1 MMDLVQS
8 FSKLP
13 AFGIFITVGIY
24 IIALKISEKTKI
36 AILNPLLVTST
47 VVVLFLLIL
56 GIKYDDYNK
65 GGIYI
70 TFLIGPSTIA
80 LVVNLYK
87 NLDLLKR
94 NFLAI
99 FIGVIA
105 GVITAIVSVFLMT
118 KLVGLEGDLRI
129 SLVPKSLTTAIGV
142 SISEEFGGIASIT
155 VFAIILTGIIGA
167 VISPFVF
174 KVFGIRDR
182 VAKGIGLGTASHAVG
197 TSKAIQMGEVEGA
210 MSGLSIALA
219 GFISV
224 ILIPIFISIF
234 K

>member
-1 MMDLVQS
+1 MELIHS
-8 FSKLP
+8 LSKLP
-13 AFGIFITVGIY
+13 AFGIFLTVGIY
-24 IIALKISEKTKI
+24 IIALQISKKTKI
-36 AILNPLLVTST
+36 AFLNPLLVTS
-47 VVVLFLLIL
+47 VVVILILLGL
-56 GIKYDDYNK
+56 GIKYEDYNN

-70 TFLIGPSTIA
+70 TFLIGPSTVA

-94 NFLAI
+94 NFIAI
-99 FIGVIA
+99 FVGVIS
-105 GVITAIVSVFLMT
+105 GVITSIVSVFLMT
-118 KLVGLEGDLRI
+118 KLVGLEGDLQI

-142 SISEEFGGIASIT
+142 SISEEFGGISAIT

-167 VISPFVF
+167 VMSPFVF
-174 KVFGIRDR
+174 RVFGIRDR

-210 MSGLSIALA
+210 MSGLSIALS

-224 ILIPIFISIF
+224 ILIPIFISLF

>member
-1 MMDLVQS
+1 
-8 FSKLP
+8 
-13 AFGIFITVGIY
+13 
-24 IIALKISEKTKI
+24 
-36 AILNPLLVTST
+36 
-47 VVVLFLLIL
+47 
-56 GIKYDDYNK
+56 
-65 GGIYI
+65 
-70 TFLIGPSTIA
+70 
-80 LVVNLYK
+80 
-87 NLDLLKR
+87 
-94 NFLAI
+94 
-99 FIGVIA
+99 
-105 GVITAIVSVFLMT
+105 MT

-174 KVFGIRDR
+174 KVFRIRDR

>member
-1 MMDLVQS
+1 MELIHS
-8 FSKLP
+8 LSKLP
-13 AFGIFITVGIY
+13 AFGIFLTVGIY
-24 IIALKISEKTKI
+24 IIALQISKKTKV
-36 AILNPLLVTST
+36 AFLNPLLVTSI
-47 VVVLFLLIL
+47 VVILILLGL
-56 GIKYDDYNK
+56 GIKYEDYNN

-70 TFLIGPSTIA
+70 TFLIGPSTVA

-94 NFLAI
+94 NFIAI
-99 FIGVIA
+99 FVGVIS

-118 KLVGLEGDLRI
+118 KLVGLEGDLQI

-142 SISEEFGGIASIT
+142 SISEEFGGIAAIT

-167 VISPFVF
+167 VMSPFVF
-174 KVFGIRDR
+174 KFFGIRDR

-224 ILIPIFISIF
+224 ILIPIFISLF

>member
-1 MMDLVQS
+1 MELIHS
-8 FSKLP
+8 LSKLP
-13 AFGIFITVGIY
+13 AFGIFLTVGIY
-24 IIALKISEKTKI
+24 IIALQISKKTKI
-36 AILNPLLVTST
+36 AFLNPVLVTS
-47 VVVLFLLIL
+47 VVVILILLGL
-56 GIKYDDYNK
+56 GIKYEDYNN

-70 TFLIGPSTIA
+70 TFLIGPSTVA

-94 NFLAI
+94 NFIAI
-99 FIGVIA
+99 FVGVIS

-118 KLVGLEGDLRI
+118 KLVGLEGDLQI

-142 SISEEFGGIASIT
+142 SISEEFGGISAIT

-167 VISPFVF
+167 VMSPFVF
-174 KVFGIRDR
+174 RVFGIRDR

-210 MSGLSIALA
+210 MSGLSIALS

-224 ILIPIFISIF
+224 ILIPIFISLF